1 MCIRDR
7 VFASPMPHAKVKNID
22 LSKAKKAP
30 GFLAAMTPEDVKQP
44 KGPGQ
49 PMLSSEPAY
58 VGQPIVAIAAETEQA
73 AQDIIG
79 LVEVDL
85 EPLPFCVDPLASL
98 KPKGPHAL
106 STGNVAGRKIEH
118 KAFHW
123 TGKDFAKAGE
133 DRLPL
138 GEAVVDWSFGDADAA
153 FKASKVIVEENIVHA
168 SNSHLSLIHI

>member
-1 MCIRDR
+1 MAFKLLGKDFIPPDLEAKVTGGAKYSEDFRADGMAFVK
-7 VFASPMPHAKVKNID
+7 VFASPMPHAKVKKID

-73 AQDIIG
+73 AQDIIR

-85 EPLPFCVDPLASL
+85 DPLPFCVDPIAS
-98 KPKGPHAL
+98 
-106 STGNVAGRKIEH
+106 
-118 KAFHW
+118 
-123 TGKDFAKAGE
+123 
-133 DRLPL
+133 
-138 GEAVVDWSFGDADAA
+138 
-153 FKASKVIVEENIVHA
+153 
-168 SNSHLSLIHI
+168 